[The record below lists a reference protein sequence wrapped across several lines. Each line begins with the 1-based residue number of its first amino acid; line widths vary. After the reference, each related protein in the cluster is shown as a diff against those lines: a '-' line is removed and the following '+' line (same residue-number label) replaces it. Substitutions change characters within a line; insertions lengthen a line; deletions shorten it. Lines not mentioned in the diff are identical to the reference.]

1 MTPILLIVPFDAT
14 MSFFGVLLSETFPQI
29 IILGVIIITLLIALF
44 NITKK
49 TRSLYIAEN
58 KESEQKL
65 EDSSIFID
73 GVKLELNTEDIENAQ
88 NEKINQSKTG
98 DIFMLKVMFIILSF
112 FTIVIFSIFSLT
124 RPLLNVCS
132 PNYWIHVFSQVVVGL
147 LIGLFMVFIVRR
159 DNQEKISRNFLFVK
173 GDINW
178 SNNNF
183 ILLALISSF
192 TGALSTFMGIGGGMI
207 MNPILMGFLEMPP
220 QVVVATTSITTF
232 FSALISTINFIASEK
247 VLWDYAIYFIIIS
260 SLGSFVGIKFSNY
273 LNKLVKRQSIF
284 SGTLSLIIFVSII
297 LLTINSLSSDDLYNL
312 EFNDICS

>member
-1 MTPILLIVPFDAT
+1 
-14 MSFFGVLLSETFPQI
+14 
-29 IILGVIIITLLIALF
+29 
-44 NITKK
+44 
-49 TRSLYIAEN
+49 
-58 KESEQKL
+58 
-65 EDSSIFID
+65 
-73 GVKLELNTEDIENAQ
+73 
-88 NEKINQSKTG
+88 
-98 DIFMLKVMFIILSF
+98 
-112 FTIVIFSIFSLT
+112 
-124 RPLLNVCS
+124 
-132 PNYWIHVFSQVVVGL
+132 
-147 LIGLFMVFIVRR
+147 
-159 DNQEKISRNFLFVK
+159 
-173 GDINW
+173 
-178 SNNNF
+178 
-183 ILLALISSF
+183 
-192 TGALSTFMGIGGGMI
+192 MGIGGGMI